1 MTQERK
7 DQLYDEMFGWICERC
22 EDSHELYTLLHEQF
36 GMSKEELHDHCIE
49 SLDEY
54 FPEEDVR
61 TQLKRKVTSCFEEHR
76 ERWLKMDAE
85 TLIANADEI
94 GVMSHMVNVIPGYAS
109 EQDAEYLLRFKDPLE
124 VVAFQWLD
132 RNGMEA
138 MMNGDEVYDT
148 LWELRDKQDAEG
160 DYEMEPEFYD
170 APDPPTPQIAPQMTM

>member
-7 DQLYDEMFGWICERC
+7 DRLYDEMFGWICERC
-22 EDSHELYTLLHEQF
+22 EDSRELYTLLHEQF

-49 SLDEY
+49 SLDGY
-54 FPEEDVR
+54 FPEEDMK

-85 TLIANADEI
+85 TLIADADEI
-94 GVMSHMVNVIPGYAS
+94 GVMSHLVNMIPSYAS

-138 MMNGDEVYDT
+138 MMNGGEVYDT
-148 LWELRDKQDAEG
+148 LWELRDRGDAEQ
-160 DYEMEPEFYD
+160 DYEMEPEYYEAS
-170 APDPPTPQIAPQMTM
+170 APPAQEHSPQMSM